1 MTLAD
6 TLLRIDRTTPWTLV
20 ETLPLTF
27 DVRHPQGMV
36 RIDGVWWVSTVDIAD
51 RSGWVLAVDGLS
63 GALLDRIPVG
73 DETRFHPGGM
83 DFDGAALWVACAE
96 YRPRSSATIARL
108 VPGERT
114 ADVAFAVDDHV
125 GAVVRL
131 GVGGDLVGW
140 TWGSRHFKRWRLDGT
155 EVLDVRNPGHFVD
168 HQDGQWLGTGGV
180 PGLGGSDSDLVLC
193 GGVGS
198 VGGSPLGGLGVL
210 HGDGLTMAREVPFG
224 ERSPSTGRAATQ
236 NPIFAEVVGTDVVVH
251 LLPDDG
257 EAGAIL
263 SYATPARLDD

>member
-1 MTLAD
+1 MTLVD
-6 TLLRIDRTTPWTLV
+6 TFLRIDRSTTWTLV

-36 RIDGVWWVSTVDIAD
+36 RIDGVWWISTVDTAD

-83 DFDGAALWVACAE
+83 DFDGVALWVACAE
-96 YRPRSSATIARL
+96 YRPHSTATIARL

-114 ADVAFAVDDHV
+114 AEVAFAVEDHV
-125 GAVVRL
+125 GGVVRL
-131 GVGGDLVGW
+131 GVGGDLVGR

-155 EVLDVRNPGHFVD
+155 ELLDVRNPGHFVD
-168 HQDGQWLGTGGV
+168 HQDGQWLG
-180 PGLGGSDSDLVLC
+180 DDLVLC
-193 GGVGS
+193 GGVGA
-198 VGGSPLGGLGVL
+198 GGLGGVGVL
-210 HGDGLTMAREVPFG
+210 RGEELVMAREVPFA
-224 ERSPSTGRAATQ
+224 ERSPTTGRAATQ
-236 NPIFAEVVGTDVVVH
+236 NPIFAESVDGDVVVH

-257 EAGAIL
+257 EAAAVL
-263 SYATPARLDD
+263 SYATPARGDGRG

>member
-6 TLLRIDRTTPWTLV
+6 TFLRVDRATTWTLV
-20 ETLPLTF
+20 ESLPLPF

-36 RIDGVWWVSTVDIAD
+36 RVEGVWWISTVDTTD
-51 RSGWVLAVDGLS
+51 RTGWVLAVDALS

-73 DETRFHPGGM
+73 DETRFHPGGL
-83 DFDGAALWVACAE
+83 DFDGAALWIACAE
-96 YRPRSSATIARL
+96 YRPKSSATIARL
-108 VPGERT
+108 VPGERS
-114 ADVAFAVDDHV
+114 AEVAFAVDDHV

-168 HQDGQWLGTGGV
+168 HQDGQWLGG
-180 PGLGGSDSDLVLC
+180 DLVLC
-193 GGVGS
+193 GGVGLDA
-198 VGGSPLGGLGVL
+198 LGGIGVL
-210 HGDGLTMAREVPFG
+210 RGIDLTMLREVPFPKV
-224 ERSPSTGRAATQ
+224 SPTTGRAGTQ
-236 NPIFAEVVGTDVVVH
+236 NPIFAEEVGDDAVVH

-257 EAGAIL
+257 EAGAIY
-263 SYATPARLDD
+263 SYATPTRGR

>member
-27 DVRHPQGMV
+27 DVRHPQGMT
-36 RIDGVWWVSTVDIAD
+36 RLDGVWWISTVDTSD
-51 RSGWVLAVDGLS
+51 RSGWVVAVDGLS

-96 YRPRSSATIARL
+96 YRPRSTSTIARL

-155 EVLDVRNPGHFVD
+155 EVLDVRNPAHFVD
-168 HQDGQWLGTGGV
+168 HQDGQWLG
-180 PGLGGSDSDLVLC
+180 DDLVLC
-193 GGVGS
+193 GGVGAA
-198 VGGSPLGGLGVL
+198 GGEPLGGLGVL
-210 HGDGLTMAREVPFG
+210 RGDSLTMAREVPFA
-224 ERSPSTGRAATQ
+224 ERSPTSGRAATQ
-236 NPIFAEVVGTDVVVH
+236 NPIFAEVVGEDVVVH

-257 EAGAIL
+257 EGGAIL
-263 SYATPARLDD
+263 SYATPARPAGGAATG

>member
-6 TLLRIDRTTPWTLV
+6 TFLRTHRGTEWTLV
-20 ETLPLTF
+20 ESLPLGF

-36 RIDGVWWVSTVDIAD
+36 RVDGVWWVSTVDTDD
-51 RSGWVLAVDGLS
+51 RSGWVLAVDALT

-83 DFDGAALWVACAE
+83 DFDGAALWVACSE
-96 YRPRSSATIARL
+96 YRPKSTATIARL

-114 ADVAFAVDDHV
+114 AEVAFAVEDHV

-140 TWGSRHFKRWRLDGT
+140 TWGSRHFKRWSLDGT
-155 EVLDVRNPGHFVD
+155 EILDVRNPGHFVD
-168 HQDGQWLGTGGV
+168 HQDGQWLGGGGT
-180 PGLGGSDSDLVLC
+180 PGAGGSDDEEDLVLC
-193 GGVGS
+193 GGVGADT
-198 VGGSPLGGLGVL
+198 LGGIGVL
-210 HGDGLTMAREVPFG
+210 RAEDLTMQREVPFAKV
-224 ERSPSTGRAATQ
+224 SPTTGRAATQ
-236 NPIFAEVVGTDVVVH
+236 NPIFAEQSVDDVVVH

-257 EAGAIL
+257 EGAAIY
-263 SYATPARLDD
+263 SYATPRR

>member
-1 MTLAD
+1 MTL
-6 TLLRIDRTTPWTLV
+6 TNTFLRLHRHTPWTLV
-20 ETLPLTF
+20 ESLPLPF

-36 RIDGVWWVSTVDIAD
+36 RVDGVWWISTVDAED
-51 RSGWVLAVDGLS
+51 RTGWVLAVDGLS

-96 YRPRSSATIARL
+96 YRPKSTATIARL

-114 ADVAFAVDDHV
+114 AEVAFAVDDHV

-140 TWGSRHFKRWRLDGT
+140 TWGSRHFKRWTLDGT
-155 EVLDVRNPGHFVD
+155 EVLDVRNPSHFVD
-168 HQDGQWLGTGGV
+168 HQDGQWLG
-180 PGLGGSDSDLVLC
+180 DDRVLC
-193 GGVGS
+193 GGVGADA
-198 VGGSPLGGLGVL
+198 LGGIGVL
-210 HGDGLTMAREVPFG
+210 RGDDLTMLREVPFT
-224 ERSPSTGRAATQ
+224 ERSPASGRAGTQ
-236 NPIFAEVVGTDVVVH
+236 NPIFAEVVGDDVVVH

-257 EAGAIL
+257 EAAAIL
-263 SYATPARLDD
+263 SYATRLRS

>member
-1 MTLAD
+1 MTQALTD
-6 TLLRIDRTTPWTLV
+6 TFLRINRGTPWTLV
-20 ETLPLTF
+20 ETVPLPF

-36 RIDGVWWVSTVDIAD
+36 RVDGVWWISTVDTAD
-51 RSGWVLAVDGLS
+51 RSGWVLAVDGLT

-108 VPGERT
+108 VPGER
-114 ADVAFAVDDHV
+114 AAEVAFAVDDHV

-168 HQDGQWLGTGGV
+168 HQDGQWLGGET
-180 PGLGGSDSDLVLC
+180 DLVLC
-193 GGVGS
+193 GGVGADA
-198 VGGSPLGGLGVL
+198 LGGIGVL
-210 HGDGLTMAREVPFG
+210 RGFDLTMLREVPFV
-224 ERSPSTGRAATQ
+224 ERSPLSGRSATQ
-236 NPIFAEVVGTDVVVH
+236 NPIFAEVVDDAVVVH

-257 EAGAIL
+257 ESAAIF
-263 SYATPARLDD
+263 SWSTPVLG